1 MNREDVLNLSIVIP
15 SLNPDEK
22 LVNTLKGVLEQ
33 GFKDI
38 ILVNDGSDADHMG
51 PFEEAAKHPEVTILT
66 HDVNY
71 GKGRALKTAMEY
83 FLANRRSTA
92 GLITMDGDGQH
103 HPEDV
108 FNCGE
113 ALLER
118 NELILGVRDFSQPD
132 VPWKSRKGNN
142 ITKAVFRIFCG
153 IKISDT
159 QTGLRAF
166 PRYILPAMLNY
177 EGERFEF
184 ETNMLLQMKKDGY
197 SFSEVVIR
205 TIYLDDNASTHF
217 HPLRDGW
224 KIYKIIFKFSLK
236 NFVAFL
242 ISSGLSFLI
251 DIGLFNLFDFL
262 LSKTGLAN
270 VSLSGF
276 FTKAALATAI
286 ATVGARIVSSLFNYF
301 VNRKVVFKSDD
312 KKSIGRYYLL
322 AVCILLIST
331 GIMTLL
337 TALFPNVFTGASF
350 VKSLVKCVVDLCL
363 FFASYKIQKNWV
375 FRKNE

>member
-22 LVNTLKGVLEQ
+22 LTNTLAGVLKQ

-38 ILVNDGSDADHMG
+38 ILVNDGSDENHMG

-66 HDVNY
+66 HEINR
-71 GKGRALKTAMEY
+71 GKGRALKTAMDY
-83 FLANRRSTA
+83 FLANRADKA

-108 FNCGE
+108 FNCGA

-118 NELILGVRDFSQPD
+118 NELILGVRDFSQDD

-166 PRYILPAMLNY
+166 PTYMLPAMLTY

-197 SFSEVVIR
+197 KFSEVVIR
-205 TIYLDDNASTHF
+205 TIYLENNASTHF
-217 HPLRDGW
+217 HPFRDGW
-224 KIYKIIFKFSLK
+224 KIYKIILKFSLGTL
-236 NFVAFL
+236 VAFFL
-242 ISSGLSFLI
+242 SSGLSFLI
-251 DIGLFNLFDFL
+251 DLGLFTLLDFL
-262 LSKTGLAN
+262 LQKTELAN
-270 VSLSGF
+270 MKVPAFL
-276 FTKAALATAI
+276 TEAALATAI
-286 ATVGARIVSSLFNYF
+286 AAVGARIVSSLFNYF
-301 VNRKVVFKSDD
+301 VNRKIVFKSD
-312 KKSIGRYYLL
+312 KKGSIGRYYILAAGILL
-322 AVCILLIST
+322 ASTCLI
-331 GIMTLL
+331 TLL
-337 TALFPNVFTGASF
+337 ATLFPATFGAPSALKTF
-350 VKSLVKCVVDLCL
+350 VKGCIDVCLSLV
-363 FFASYKIQKNWV
+363 SYKVQKNWV
-375 FRKNE
+375 FRK

>member
-22 LVNTLKGVLEQ
+22 LTNTIAGILAQ

-38 ILVNDGSDADHMG
+38 ILVNDGSDEAHMG
-51 PFEEAAKHPEVTILT
+51 PFEEAAKHPEITILT
-66 HDVNY
+66 HEVNY

-83 FLANRRSTA
+83 FLANRRSCA

-197 SFSEVVIR
+197 KFSEVVIR

-217 HPLRDGW
+217 NPWKDGW
-224 KIYKIIFKFSLK
+224 KIYKIIFKYSLK
-236 NFVAFL
+236 NFFMFL

-251 DIGLFNLFDFL
+251 DLGLLTLFNWLFL
-262 LSKTGLAN
+262 KTSMKDVTLTEKLTG
-270 VSLSGF
+270 
-276 FTKAALATAI
+276 AAFVTFI
-286 ATVGARIVSSLFNYF
+286 AKVCARIFSSLFNYL

-312 KKSIGRYYLL
+312 KGSIGRYYIL
-322 AVCILLIST
+322 AACILLISASL
-331 GIMTLL
+331 ITLL
-337 TALFPNVFTGASF
+337 TSLFPNALSEASIG
-350 VKSLVKCVVDLCL
+350 KSLISGCIDIVL

-375 FRKNE
+375 FKKK